1 MPGINTGIL
10 TNAYPLSTDHIK
22 ELEAKVLNS
31 GGSFAYLDE
40 NSKLCFTMHKGVN
53 SIKELAWDN
62 AYELTNAGS
71 LLTKRAYKKTGLK
84 TFVLDKTFTKADIN
98 AAWTI
103 HNIPVQGGGGDN

>member
-1 MPGINTGIL
+1 MSGINTGIL
-10 TNAYPLSTDHIK
+10 TNAHPLSTDHIK
-22 ELEAKVLNS
+22 ELEAKVLNG

-40 NSKLCFTMHKGVN
+40 NSRLCFAMHKSVN

-103 HNIPVQGGGGDN
+103 RDSHVHGGSGDN